1 MKAPPSISQ
10 FLLLSESRA
19 YIKSLVL
26 FARGTA
32 AINGVPPCRFP
43 PARALCNAASSRVLL
58 LHGEDT
64 GGHCRPANLDR
75 PHGAC
80 SWSTALFPWVPSAQ
94 GCGCLF
100 GADSCMWD
108 AMPTVGVTAMDQIRM
123 PGCSEPGLNHCCPAG
138 GGACVGS
145 EWR

>member
-43 PARALCNAASSRVLL
+43 PNRAWCNAASSRVLL
-58 LHGEDT
+58 LHEEDT
-64 GGHCRPANLDR
+64 GGPCRSENLGL
-75 PHGAC
+75 PHGGC
-80 SWSTALFPWVPSAQ
+80 SWSTALFLWVPLAQ
-94 GCGCLF
+94 RCGCLF
-100 GADSCMWD
+100 GSDSCMWD
-108 AMPTVGVTAMDQIRM
+108 GRPTVCVTAMDPIGM
-123 PGCSEPGLNHCCPAG
+123 PGCSEPGLNHCYPVE
-138 GGACVGS
+138 GGACVDS